1 MNLKELVVLN
11 KPKSSQSEAFKTL
24 RTNLLFSSVDKKIKS
39 LLITSTMPGE
49 GKSYTTANLA
59 VAFAQAGTKV
69 LIVDTDMRRG
79 RQDKIFN
86 ISNEEGLSN
95 LLLENNIGEAF
106 KKYIKETEVKNIHVL
121 TSGMVPPNPSELL
134 SSDKLKKL
142 VNTLENHYDLVI
154 YDGVPII
161 GLADSLLIASIVTK
175 IVIVTAYKV
184 TTTTNINQLKKNLE
198 PFKDKIAGVILNKT
212 EAKKSSYYDYYY

>member
-39 LLITSTMPGE
+39 ILITSTMPGE

>member
-198 PFKDKIAGVILNKT
+198 PFKDKIAGAILNKT

>member
-39 LLITSTMPGE
+39 ILITSTMPGE
-49 GKSYTTANLA
+49 GKSYITANLA

>member
-1 MNLKELVVLN
+1 
-11 KPKSSQSEAFKTL
+11 
-24 RTNLLFSSVDKKIKS
+24 
-39 LLITSTMPGE
+39 MPGE

-106 KKYIKETEVKNIHVL
+106 KKYIKETEVKNTHVL

-198 PFKDKIAGVILNKT
+198 PFKDKIAGAILNKT